1 METTPFNPIEALSD
15 ELIAEYLTEAFEDD
29 DPQFFAQ
36 VLANVVKHKGVSS
49 IAAQTGMSRESL
61 YKFVKN
67 PQPTWRTVH
76 KILHTLGVKLEW
88 AA

>member
-1 METTPFNPIEALSD
+1 MKATPFNPIEALSD
-15 ELIAEYLTEAFEDD
+15 ELIAEYLTEAFGDD

-36 VLANVVKHKGVSS
+36 VLANVVKHKGVGT
-49 IAAQTGMSRESL
+49 IAAQTGLNRESL
-61 YKFVKN
+61 YKFVNN

-76 KILHTLGVKLEW
+76 KILHALGVRLEW